1 MILTFIILSVVSV
14 ITGVVVF
21 NKLSDKQEDVV
32 ENPPFDQEPVVIL
45 DPPALPTFPD
55 IVFWDLMTCEEI
67 EVKIGEINE
76 LLMTSKFPQEIRE
89 FWNHQLEKGYII
101 FAEKCIRTEESVS

>member
-1 MILTFIILSVVSV
+1 MITLVILAVASVLV
-14 ITGVVVF
+14 GVVVI
-21 NKLSDKQEDVV
+21 NKVTEHKEDVV
-32 ENPPFDQEPVVIL
+32 ETPPFDQEPVVIL

-76 LLMTSKFPQEIRE
+76 LLITSKFPEEIRE

-101 FAEKCIRTEESVS
+101 FAEKCIRTEESIS